1 MASIFN
7 PRDPKW
13 VKETRDILEPQGV
26 YVPNV
31 VESTP
36 RGERGW
42 DIFSRLLKERI
53 IFIGTPIDDTVANI
67 TVAQLLYLQSED
79 ATKDINMYINSP
91 GGSIY
96 AGLAIYDTMQ
106 WLKPDVST
114 VCMGMA
120 MSMGAVLLSAG
131 EKGKRFCLP
140 NSTVLIHQ
148 PLGGAEGQ
156 AADIEITAREILRLR
171 RSIYEILAKHTGQTT
186 ERIMQDSDR
195 NYYLSAHQA
204 VEYGLVDEVLA
215 AENAELERPR
225 LLDQQEERECHRRVA
240 DRVHDE
246 RLLRGRDRARPFVPK
261 ADQQVGREAD
271 HAPAREQEQQVGEED
286 DAVGRPGEGAH
297 GVVVDP
303 DDPDDQEA
311 D

>member
-1 MASIFN
+1 MGAVFN
-7 PRDPKW
+7 PNDPKW
-13 VKETRDILEPQGV
+13 IKGRAEILEPRGII
-26 YVPNV
+26 PNV

-53 IFIGTPIDDTVANI
+53 IFIGTPIDDMVANV
-67 TVAQLLYLQSED
+67 TVAQLLFLQSED
-79 ATKDINMYINSP
+79 ASKDINMYINSP

-114 VCMGMA
+114 VSMGMA
-120 MSMGAVLLSAG
+120 MSMGAVLLAAG

-171 RSIYEILAKHTGQTT
+171 RSIYDILANHTGQTI

-195 NYYLSAHQA
+195 NYYLSAPQA
-204 VEYGLVDEVLA
+204 VEYGIVDEVLA
-215 AENAELERPR
+215 E
-225 LLDQQEERECHRRVA
+225 
-240 DRVHDE
+240 
-246 RLLRGRDRARPFVPK
+246 
-261 ADQQVGREAD
+261 
-271 HAPAREQEQQVGEED
+271 GEEILS
-286 DAVGRPGEGAH
+286 R
-297 GVVVDP
+297 
-303 DDPDDQEA
+303 
-311 D
+311 

>member
-1 MASIFN
+1 MGAVFN
-7 PRDPKW
+7 PNDPKW
-13 VKETRDILEPQGV
+13 IKGRAEILEPRGII
-26 YVPNV
+26 PNV

-53 IFIGTPIDDTVANI
+53 IFIGTPIDDMVANV
-67 TVAQLLYLQSED
+67 TVAQLLFLQSED

-120 MSMGAVLLSAG
+120 MSMGAVLLTAG
-131 EKGKRFCLP
+131 QKGKRFCLP

-148 PLGGAEGQ
+148 PLRGAEGQ

-171 RSIYEILAKHTGQTT
+171 RNIYEILAKHTGQTT

-195 NYYLSAHQA
+195 NYYLSAEQA
-204 VEYGLVDEVLA
+204 VEYGLVDEVLT
-215 AENAELERPR
+215 E
-225 LLDQQEERECHRRVA
+225 
-240 DRVHDE
+240 
-246 RLLRGRDRARPFVPK
+246 
-261 ADQQVGREAD
+261 
-271 HAPAREQEQQVGEED
+271 GEE
-286 DAVGRPGEGAH
+286 ALSR
-297 GVVVDP
+297 
-303 DDPDDQEA
+303 
-311 D
+311 